1 MKLSVIVPAYNEER
15 SIKLLL
21 QRLMQIRQ
29 PDWQILVVDDGSKD
43 GTRAILHE
51 AATRME
57 FDLILRDQNG
67 GKTAAVRSGL
77 DAAVGDWVL
86 FQDAD
91 LEYEPEDI
99 VRLLAAADN
108 STSVVYG
115 RRPSYWNKPF
125 RWLFAS
131 GVLFIDIAF
140 WIVYGRFVRDHAT
153 CYKLLPR
160 ELITSFDLQSTGFE
174 GCVEITAKLMKSKIP
189 IQQIPISYQPRSS
202 REGKKLTAMYGVRA
216 LRSLLSWRKWEP
228 DRAVD
233 SQKDKEIDPVN
244 HDEMPTR
251 VPGDSVGKIALMFFL
266 IVVLL
271 PTSGTAGDL
280 EQR

>member
-1 MKLSVIVPAYNEER
+1 MANTLTGWRKLSVIVPAYNEER
-15 SIKLLL
+15 SIELLL

-29 PDWQILVVDDGSKD
+29 PDWQILVVDDGSTD
-43 GTRAILHE
+43 ATRAILHE

-77 DAAVGDWVL
+77 DASVGEWVL

-108 STSVVYG
+108 STMVVYG
-115 RRPSYWNKPF
+115 RRPSYWNKPS

-160 ELITSFDLQSTGFE
+160 ALITSFDLQSTGFE

-189 IQQIPISYQPRSS
+189 IQQIPIEYHPRSS
-202 REGKKLTAMYGVRA
+202 KEGKKLTALYGFRA
-216 LRSLLSWRKWEP
+216 LRSLVSWRKWEP
-228 DRAVD
+228 DKTLESKRETV
-233 SQKDKEIDPVN
+233 SQALN
-244 HDEMPTR
+244 YCC
-251 VPGDSVGKIALMFFL
+251 GSKIN
-266 IVVLL
+266 
-271 PTSGTAGDL
+271 S
-280 EQR
+280 R